1 MLPKNSRS
9 LTLVFSLML
18 SPLVL
23 CQRHYLDFWINFDI
37 ANVARATFN
46 LEEKMMPLTKQL

>member
-9 LTLVFSLML
+9 LTPVFSLML

-23 CQRHYLDFWINFDI
+23 CQSHYLDFWINFDI
-37 ANVARATFN
+37 THVVRATFN
-46 LEEKMMPLTKQL
+46 LEEKMMPLT